1 MFYLAKLVQALGLAA
16 VGFTLFVGIFQGIAM
31 AEEIIMTLIGVTVFW
46 LGRVLESKA
55 A

>member
-1 MFYLAKLVQALGLAA
+1 MFYVAKLVQALGIAA

-31 AEEIIMTLIGVTVFW
+31 AEEIVMTLIGVVVFA
-46 LGRVLESKA
+46 LGRVLERKA

>member
-1 MFYLAKLVQALGLAA
+1 MFYLGKLLQALGIAD
-16 VGFTLFVGIFQGIAM
+16 VGFAVFKGIFWHIAM
-31 AEEIIMTLIGVTVFW
+31 AEEIVLTLIGVTVFW